1 MSQTSAQLRRDER
14 SVNGPQRLTGQSRL
28 AGAQTA
34 HAISAPVSF
43 ATGKG
48 QNLGRARRR
57 CESDPRARE
66 DADDDHIIVRTI

>member
-43 ATGKG
+43 ATGK
-48 QNLGRARRR
+48 
-57 CESDPRARE
+57 
-66 DADDDHIIVRTI
+66 T

>member
-34 HAISAPVSF
+34 HAISRARLVRD
-43 ATGKG
+43 GQR
-48 QNLGRARRR
+48 QNLGPSRRR
-57 CESDPRARE
+57 FESDPRAQE